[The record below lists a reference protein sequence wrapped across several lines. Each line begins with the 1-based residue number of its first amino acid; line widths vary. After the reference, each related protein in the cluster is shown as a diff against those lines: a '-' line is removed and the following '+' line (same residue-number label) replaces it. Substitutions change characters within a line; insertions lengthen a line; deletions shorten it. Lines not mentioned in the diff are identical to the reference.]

1 LRRRITQIYT
11 DLTGYEESLTGRA
24 RCLSDVACGL
34 TAICGCVRRSWIPA
48 RREGVPEANGVF
60 SFLVREGCGVRE
72 PWIAGTRSLQ
82 GLIRQPPGRFC
93 GSQIRILGS
102 VGVALSSTKLGR
114 ILIQLLIVRRGVFVD
129 LIE

>member
-1 LRRRITQIYT
+1 MS
-11 DLTGYEESLTGRA
+11 YEESLKGRA
-24 RCLSDVACGL
+24 RV
-34 TAICGCVRRSWIPA
+34 PA

-60 SFLVREGCGVRE
+60 SILLRKGCGLRE
-72 PWIAGTRSLQ
+72 PRIAGTRSFP

-102 VGVALSSTKLGR
+102 ADVAVSNIKLGR
-114 ILIQLLIVRRGVFVD
+114 IVIQFLIVRPSVFVD